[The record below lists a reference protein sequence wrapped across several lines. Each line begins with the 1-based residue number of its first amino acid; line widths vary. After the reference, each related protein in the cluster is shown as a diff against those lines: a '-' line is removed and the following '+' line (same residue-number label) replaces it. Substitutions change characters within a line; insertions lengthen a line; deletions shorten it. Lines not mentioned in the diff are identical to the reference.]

1 MTPRISYGRRTWP
14 CRLALAALGALLCLS
29 PAAAEAPFKIGAVAS
44 LTGPAAGFG
53 KDYADGFK
61 AYVDQWNKRGGFK
74 GRPVAVEILDDETN
88 PVNAVNVFRRLTS
101 DAQVSIMW
109 LAIPSNSALAI
120 KALASETRVPI
131 ISGGEV
137 DALGVP
143 ADPYFFKIAPG
154 TRDFLVKILDWAK
167 TTGKKRLAV
176 ILPTDAYGQTLAK
189 YFKELAPGAGLEIV
203 ASETFA
209 VTDTNFAAQ
218 LTKIRNAKPDLVY
231 SGATGAPGLLVFK
244 QYKQLVPNVQL
255 ASGQG
260 ILNRA
265 FFEGIGGPA
274 AAEGLL
280 VASNTGALGA
290 AVSGASGQLYK
301 EVSDAIGRP
310 ATVFH
315 TLGWDHGIATEWALG
330 HSDGTREGIRA
341 ALDRIKDLPA
351 VNGPITYRPDNHVGQ
366 DVRGIV
372 IATFKD
378 GKLTPVAAK

>member
-1 MTPRISYGRRTWP
+1 MTPKISFGLRAWRT
-14 CRLALAALGALLCLS
+14 RLGFAALSLLLGLA
-29 PAAAEAPFKIGAVAS
+29 PAAAEQPFKIGAIAS
-44 LTGPAAGFG
+44 LSGPAAGFG

-61 AYVDQWNKRGGFK
+61 AYVDQWNKRGGYK
-74 GRPVAVEILDDETN
+74 GRPVAVEIFDDETN
-88 PVNAVNVFRRLTS
+88 PVNAVNVFRRLAG
-101 DAQVSIMW
+101 DAQTSIVW
-109 LAIPSNSALAI
+109 LAIPSNSALAV
-120 KALASETRVPI
+120 KALASEIKVPI
-131 ISGGEV
+131 ISGGEI

-154 TRDFLVKILDWAK
+154 TRDFLVKLLDWAK
-167 TTGKKRLAV
+167 ANGKKRLGL
-176 ILPTDAYGQTLAK
+176 ILPTDAYGQTLTK
-189 YFKELAPGAGLEIV
+189 YLKELAPAAGLEVV
-203 ASETFA
+203 ASESFA

-231 SGATGAPGLLVFK
+231 NGGTGAPGLLIFK
-244 QYKQLVPNVQL
+244 QYKQLVPNVQF

-265 FFEGIGGPA
+265 FFEGIGGPKGA
-274 AAEGLL
+274 DGLL

-290 AVSGASGQLYK
+290 AVGGDAGKLYK

-315 TLGWDHGIATEWALG
+315 TLGWDHGIATEWALA
-330 HSDGTREGIRA
+330 HSDGSREGIRA
-341 ALDRIKDLPA
+341 ALDQIKDLPA

-378 GKLTPVAAK
+378 GKLTPVPAK